1 MSEHKVFSFYRWLL
15 LSLLVHLAIAA
26 LVLLQ
31 QPKAAVTQ
39 LRAAPITVFAVSKP
53 KSTAPTKP
61 IQAAAITAETMKPE
75 KRQPAAPIQP
85 KPVVAVTAKTAKTA
99 RQRKPASIP
108 AVAVTPTPVAAP
120 VAAEVAPPVASTDI
134 STLLN
139 SVAARTAQREPSAA
153 ELAALTAPKAETT
166 AKSNSAIRRPAIK
179 PGSGPTADVL
189 ETLPDGSQLVRV
201 GKGCVLA
208 TPGADLRKDIHSM
221 KVVGCGAGGRS
232 EQDRIDAHFEQVM
245 SKVGQHR

>member
-1 MSEHKVFSFYRWLL
+1 MSEHKIFSFYRWIL
-15 LSLLVHLAIAA
+15 LSLLAHLAIAA

-31 QPKAAVTQ
+31 QPKAVVKQ
-39 LRAAPITVFAVSKP
+39 LRPAPITVFAVS
-53 KSTAPTKP
+53 
-61 IQAAAITAETMKPE
+61 
-75 KRQPAAPIQP
+75 RPAAPAPPAPANTATVKADAVKPDKLQP
-85 KPVVAVTAKTAKTA
+85 PAHPVQPGRKT
-99 RQRKPASIP
+99 
-108 AVAVTPTPVAAP
+108 AVAVQDTKPAKQRKAASTKG
-120 VAAEVAPPVASTDI
+120 VAAEPAPAATATSPPAAATDI
-134 STLLN
+134 ATLLN
-139 SVAARTAQREPSAA
+139 SVAARTAQRELSAA
-153 ELAALTAPKAETT
+153 ELAALTAPKAETS
-166 AKSNSAIRRPAIK
+166 AKSATHRPAIK
-179 PGSGPTADVL
+179 PGTGPAADVL

>member
-39 LRAAPITVFAVSKP
+39 PRAVPITVFAINKP
-53 KSTAPTKP
+53 KPTALTEPVK
-61 IQAAAITAETMKPE
+61 AGAVTAETMKPE
-75 KRQPAAPIQP
+75 KLQPLAPRQP
-85 KPVVAVTAKTAKTA
+85 KPTVAVAVKTTKTA
-99 RQRKPASIP
+99 RQRKPDNRP
-108 AVAVTPTPVAAP
+108 AAAVVAAP
-120 VAAEVAPPVASTDI
+120 RQKVPPPESATAPVEF
-134 STLLN
+134 STLLD
-139 SVAARTAQREPSAA
+139 SVASRTAQRELSAE
-153 ELAALTAPKAETT
+153 ELVALTTPKTETT
-166 AKSNSAIRRPAIK
+166 AKPETTIRRPAVK
-179 PGSGPTADVL
+179 PGTGPAADVL

>member
-1 MSEHKVFSFYRWLL
+1 MLSEHKIFSFYRWIL
-15 LSLLVHLAIAA
+15 LSLLAHLAIAA

-31 QPKAAVTQ
+31 QAKALVKQ
-39 LRAAPITVFAVSKP
+39 LRPAPITVFAVSK
-53 KSTAPTKP
+53 S
-61 IQAAAITAETMKPE
+61 
-75 KRQPAAPIQP
+75 AAPAPPTPANTATVKADTVKPDRLQP
-85 KPVVAVTAKTAKTA
+85 PAHPVQPGRKT
-99 RQRKPASIP
+99 
-108 AVAVTPTPVAAP
+108 AVAVQDTKPAKQRKAASTKG
-120 VAAEVAPPVASTDI
+120 VAAEPAPAATATAPPAAATDI
-134 STLLN
+134 ATLLH
-139 SVAARTAQREPSAA
+139 SVAARTAQRELSAA
-153 ELAALTAPKAETT
+153 ELAALTAPKAETS
-166 AKSNSAIRRPAIK
+166 AKSATHRPAIK
-179 PGSGPTADVL
+179 PGTGPAADVL